1 MGVCYD
7 GVEGLLYLSLFS
19 LLAACALSAMLC
31 AIFRV
36 WTLMGSRSAPSTPL
50 IPLHTARNALLQSVN
65 ACTLSVSVFVCV
77 CVVCGLYHF
86 HPGTKSMT
94 T

>member
-19 LLAACALSAMLC
+19 LLAGCALSGMLC

-36 WTLMGSRSAPSTPL
+36 WTLMGSRSALSNPL
-50 IPLHTARNALLQSVN
+50 IPLRAAISVLLQNVN
-65 ACTLSVSVFVCV
+65 ACTLSASVFVCV
-77 CVVCGLYHF
+77 VCGCADIIQ
-86 HPGTKSMT
+86 G
-94 T
+94 